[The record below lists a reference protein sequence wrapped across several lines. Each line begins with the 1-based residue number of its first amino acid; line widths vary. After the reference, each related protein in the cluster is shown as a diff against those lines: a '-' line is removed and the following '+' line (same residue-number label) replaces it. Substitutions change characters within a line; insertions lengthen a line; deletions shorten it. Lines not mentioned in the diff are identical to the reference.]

1 MRPRA
6 LGEEVVMRTGS
17 HHVPAHPGRVG
28 DELDGPSAPARLDAL
43 RRLAEPVARAAG
55 MDLESVHLSSVG
67 KRRLLRVVVDA
78 VGGVG
83 VDDMAVV
90 SQTLS
95 AKLDSSGLMGDRP
108 FTLEVTSPGVDRPL
122 TEQRHWQRAVGR
134 MVQVAVV
141 GQRGQAVRG
150 RITAAND
157 HVVAIDIE
165 GVRYEFGFGELGPGK
180 VQVEFRR
187 DDMGESGG
195 H

>member
-1 MRPRA
+1 MALRRDAGDPARGGSRSRRRAPDRLDTGRKMRPRA

-95 AKLDSSGLMGDRP
+95 AKLDSSGLMR
-108 FTLEVTSPGVDRPL
+108 
-122 TEQRHWQRAVGR
+122 
-134 MVQVAVV
+134 
-141 GQRGQAVRG
+141 
-150 RITAAND
+150 
-157 HVVAIDIE
+157 
-165 GVRYEFGFGELGPGK
+165 
-180 VQVEFRR
+180 
-187 DDMGESGG
+187 
-195 H
+195 